1 MKHHSN
7 GPKPCC
13 PVPIKSESF
22 PGPEPGQ
29 AAAAGQ
35 QRWRRSQAP
44 ARGLCWTCT
53 GFRRISA
60 KIVISI
66 LPQWPH
72 SSAWSFPSTP
82 ELHQDSP
89 RTKLSLQTGL
99 WGPECS
105 RGLQNGFK
113 ISRDSM
119 RGGVAMGARTHS
131 WNVRHQ
137 PRFFPGL
144 ISSRRKAANVWEWI
158 TGKPQVR

>member
-1 MKHHSN
+1 MNRSLLNKVHLKGSSEQMAGVPLPLPVPGTKTWKMKHHSN

-35 QRWRRSQAP
+35 QRWRRSQAQP
-44 ARGLCWTCT
+44 GDCAGHALVS
-53 GFRRISA
+53 GRISA

-105 RGLQNGFK
+105 RGLQNGFTS
-113 ISRDSM
+113 SRDSM
-119 RGGVAMGARTHS
+119 RG
-131 WNVRHQ
+131 
-137 PRFFPGL
+137 
-144 ISSRRKAANVWEWI
+144 
-158 TGKPQVR
+158 